1 MTTYSI
7 TATTTETT
15 HDIKPSS
22 ILDIT
27 VGAKDISLRYRKTP
41 KAQAQAEQNDFIT
54 LKATKRYL
62 IEARKG
68 AFWAITLKA
77 ASETSICTIN
87 ALNERISLIADT

>member
-27 VGAKDISLRYRKTP
+27 VGSKDISLRYRKTP
-41 KAQAQAEQNDFIT
+41 KPPAQAEQNDFIT

-68 AFWAITLKA
+68 AFWALTIKS
-77 ASETSICTIN
+77 ASDTSQCTIN
-87 ALNERISLIADT
+87 AINERISLIADT